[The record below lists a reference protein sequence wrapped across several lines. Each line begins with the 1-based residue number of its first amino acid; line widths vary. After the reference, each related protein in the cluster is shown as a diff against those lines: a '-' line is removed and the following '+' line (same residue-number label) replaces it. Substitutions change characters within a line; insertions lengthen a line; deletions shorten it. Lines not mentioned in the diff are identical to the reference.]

1 MTAAKRP
8 PLPEV
13 VETRRE
19 LCHDVVDHRRER
31 HHGTAVHHGALGQH
45 CERMHDVV
53 EHRRER
59 LHDAMDHSRERLHDA
74 VDHSRERLHDAVDHS
89 REKLHDAVEEI
100 KPHLRG
106 WLHAVTFPLSVVAGV
121 VLFILSPTPETRVSS
136 GVFAVTAALL
146 FGSSTL
152 FHRGRW
158 STRTRDM
165 LRRIDHASIFLLI
178 AGTYT
183 PFAVLL
189 LEGEAQR
196 LMLFLVWV
204 GALAGI
210 AFRVL
215 WMDAPRWMYVPA
227 YVAMGWAAVFWM
239 NEFAASAQAIV
250 LTLIIAGG
258 LLYSIG
264 GLVYGL
270 QRPNPLPRWFG
281 FHEVFHTLTVI
292 AFFAHY
298 VGVSIATYSLR

>member
-1 MTAAKRP
+1 VTTAKR
-8 PLPEV
+8 LPMPETDEV
-13 VETRRE
+13 RGE
-19 LCHDVVDHRRER
+19 LR
-31 HHGTAVHHGALGQH
+31 
-45 CERMHDVV
+45 HDVV

-59 LHDAMDHSRERLHDA
+59 PHGTVGHRREHLHDVVEHRRERLHDA
-74 VDHSRERLHDAVDHS
+74 VDHSRERLHDAVDHG
-89 REKLHDAVEEI
+89 RERLHEAVEEI

-106 WLHAVTFPLSVVAGV
+106 WLHAVAFPLSVAAGI
-121 VLFILSPTPETRVSS
+121 VLFALSPTPATRVSS
-136 GVFAVTAALL
+136 GIFAVSAMLL

-158 STRTRDM
+158 SPRTRDM
-165 LRRIDHASIFLLI
+165 LRRLDHASIFLLI

-189 LEGEAQR
+189 LEGETQR
-196 LMLFLVWV
+196 LMLLLVWA
-204 GALAGI
+204 GALGGI

-215 WMDAPRWMYVPA
+215 WMDAPRWMYVPV

-239 NEFAASAQAIV
+239 NEFAASAETIV
-250 LTLIIAGG
+250 LLLIIAGG
-258 LLYSIG
+258 LLYSVG
-264 GLVYGL
+264 GLVYGF

-298 VGVSIATYSLR
+298 AGVSIATYSLR

>member
-1 MTAAKRP
+1 VTAAKRL

-19 LCHDVVDHRRER
+19 LCHDVAEHRRGR
-31 HHGTAVHHGALGQH
+31 HHGTVGHPGAHGHH
-45 CERMHDVV
+45 CERLHDVV
-53 EHRRER
+53 EHRRE
-59 LHDAMDHSRERLHDA
+59 LMHDAMDL
-74 VDHSRERLHDAVDHS
+74 SRERLHDAVDHS
-89 REKLHDAVEEI
+89 REKLHEAVEEI

-121 VLFILSPTPETRVSS
+121 VLFVLSPTPETRVSS

-239 NEFAASAQAIV
+239 NEFAASAEAIV

-258 LLYSIG
+258 LLYSVG
-264 GLVYGL
+264 GLVYGF

>member
-1 MTAAKRP
+1 MTTAKR
-8 PLPEV
+8 LPMPETDEV
-13 VETRRE
+13 RGE
-19 LCHDVVDHRRER
+19 LC
-31 HHGTAVHHGALGQH
+31 
-45 CERMHDVV
+45 HDVV

-59 LHDAMDHSRERLHDA
+59 PYGTVGHRREHLHDMVEHRRERLHDA
-74 VDHSRERLHDAVDHS
+74 VDHSRERLHDAVDHG
-89 REKLHDAVEEI
+89 RERLHEAVEEI

-106 WLHAVTFPLSVVAGV
+106 WLHAVTFPLSVAAGI
-121 VLFILSPTPETRVSS
+121 VLFALSPTPATRVSS
-136 GVFAVTAALL
+136 GIFAVSAMLL

-158 STRTRDM
+158 SPRTRDM
-165 LRRIDHASIFLLI
+165 LRRLDHASIFLLI

-189 LEGEAQR
+189 LEGETQR
-196 LMLFLVWV
+196 LMLLLVWA
-204 GALAGI
+204 GALGGI

-215 WMDAPRWMYVPA
+215 WMDAPRWMYVPV

-239 NEFAASAQAIV
+239 NEFAASAETIV
-250 LTLIIAGG
+250 LLLIIAGG
-258 LLYSIG
+258 LLYSVG
-264 GLVYGL
+264 GLVYGF

-298 VGVSIATYSLR
+298 AGVSIATYSLR